1 MRFRRKLGVG
11 KQASDGLQVRAVHQ
25 GALAQTHAPL
35 GILLGED
42 VAQRLTAAAELAA
55 PRGAET
61 LGRGPACLQLGHG
74 RLLITIWRKGGYR
87 PVA

>member
-11 KQASDGLQVRAVHQ
+11 KQAPDGLQVRAVHQ

-42 VAQRLTAAAELAA
+42 VAQRLTAAANLPLPVVLKRLAA
-55 PRGAET
+55 DRLVFN
-61 LGRGPACLQLGHG
+61 LGMADSL
-74 RLLITIWRKGGYR
+74 
-87 PVA
+87 